1 MSGVTL
7 EVPPAK
13 DSKLFEYCLRK
24 GCTVDF
30 DIRITMTRRNGIGMG
45 TSEVIKQV
53 VPRAI

>member
-24 GCTVDF
+24 GCTVDS